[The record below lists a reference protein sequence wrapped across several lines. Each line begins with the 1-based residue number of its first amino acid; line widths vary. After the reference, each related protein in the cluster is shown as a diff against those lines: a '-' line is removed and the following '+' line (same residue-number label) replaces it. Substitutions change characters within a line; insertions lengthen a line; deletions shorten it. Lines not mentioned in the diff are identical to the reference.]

1 MRVYSKS
8 TGVAVD
14 ACEEQA
20 RAMLEAGTFQK
31 SPQKVKKA
39 AKAEDKAEDKAAKAE

>member
-14 ACEEQA
+14 AGEEQA

-31 SPQKVKKA
+31 SAPKAKKA
-39 AKAEDKAEDKAAKAE
+39 AKAEEAEGKAAKAE